1 MNSAASTE
9 EESKKNEPKQSIRE
23 QLFML
28 VKNRNYMILLFLDTC
43 QLVLISCV
51 AGNISLIM
59 NINNIT
65 NTVFSH
71 SIECV

>member
-1 MNSAASTE
+1 
-9 EESKKNEPKQSIRE
+9 
-23 QLFML
+23 ML